1 VVEENTFT
9 GNRTGI
15 LVFGGVDNVVKEN
28 LVSRMRAP
36 ERNPAVQF
44 RTMEIGAG
52 ASGTCFLIVRR
63 RPPVRVHGPGSNR
76 ADAVTFSQK
85 CGQ

>member
-1 VVEENTFT
+1 MVEENTFT

-63 RPPVRVHGPGSNR
+63 RPPVRVHGPDSNR
-76 ADAVTFSQK
+76 PDPVTFSQK

>member
-1 VVEENTFT
+1 MVEENTFT

-15 LVFGGVDNVVKEN
+15 LVFGGVDNVVNEN
-28 LVSRMRAP
+28 LVSRMLAP
-36 ERNPAVQF
+36 KRNPAVQF

-52 ASGTCFLIVRR
+52 ASGTCIFIVRR
-63 RPPVRVHGPGSNR
+63 RPPVRVHGPDSNR

-85 CGQ
+85 CGR